1 MKKAHLER
9 REKLA
14 RVFDALGHHR
24 RIAIVEE
31 LQLAGK
37 DGIAFGDLAERTGM
51 PSTALHH
58 HIGMMKRGGFL
69 YMRKKGSSTVFTLDT
84 KQLNLALSAF
94 PLTES

>member
-1 MKKAHLER
+1 MKKANIER
-9 REKLA
+9 QKKLA
-14 RVFDALGHHR
+14 NVFDALGHYR

-37 DGIAFGDLAERTGM
+37 DGIAFGDLAARTDM
-51 PSTALHH
+51 PSAALRH

-69 YMRKKGSSTVFTLDT
+69 HMRKKGSFTVFMLDT

-94 PLTES
+94 AK